1 MKLQAFGKRLLYAI
15 IPSMKKKEM
24 KAIFVR
30 NMDYLFCSVLVVLFT
45 AFGFFGIFKKLDYR
59 FYDILLSLRKPPVQ
73 SERIFHVNIDNESI
87 DALGEWPWS
96 RDIYADLLIQMKEL
110 GAERAVF
117 DIEYLSPSK
126 KGVPSD
132 AIPNITYA
140 FDVQGNDIA
149 ESVYLLGERFSS
161 GHISPSE
168 IRKVTDELVN
178 DVINPSMSQL
188 YDSVMQNA
196 YRDNDEY
203 FSKAIQFFGNTWLT
217 VNTREVIFSQTEE
230 DIKYIDERLLLKNV
244 SDSKKLITKDNHFT
258 SVDQYMGEAAGFSP
272 ALHTFLTRARG
283 VGFTN
288 VVVDS
293 DGVRR
298 RVELLFDHNGKHL
311 GQLTFAPLLDF
322 LDVRQVER
330 KGRTLIL
337 RNAKYP
343 FSDAREDVRIPL
355 DEHGRMLINWLHKD
369 FGNSFKHE
377 SVYSFLQLK
386 FLEDDINQN
395 LNNIASLS
403 LLNADGSPLEYLGE
417 AENLILTGNRI
428 ADEKNYMLSLCTGF
442 DIENRPLDGI
452 SYEVYGKYFGLKNDF
467 YASVKKY
474 ASTDFFKEIDMR
486 LEELRPVAGKE
497 TIDEF
502 KASLKNEFDV
512 LKDNVDSYISSSTEL
527 GKRLNESICIIGNTA
542 SSTTDIGATPFD
554 RTYYNV
560 GTHANVLN
568 TVLQKNFI
576 RPVSWHYGFLAAI
589 FISIAVMFAFHSGT
603 HAAQNIA
610 NGSVLFIALVV
621 PVFLMVFAG
630 LYIPFSVYLFFVLSN
645 FVSGMALR
653 FILSAKEKHFIT
665 QIAASF
671 ANKDT
676 VDSLRKNPEAFKTD
690 GQKKNIS
697 ALFSDI
703 QKFST
708 FSENMG
714 LIYGSEGPN
723 KLIENLNAYLGA
735 MSNEILKNNGTIDK
749 YEGDAI
755 ISMFGAPDPMKTH
768 NADQWAF
775 LCLASAV
782 NMKKVEKEFN
792 ESHKELFR
800 KYIVNV
806 RGENGENSEKEIEL
820 KPFQTRI
827 GINSGEAF
835 VGLMGSKTESFSKLN
850 YTMIGD
856 TVNLAARLEGVNK
869 AYGTWI
875 MCSEDTWLSAN
886 KGENE
891 GKLVAKRLDR
901 VRVVGRATPVQLY
914 NVIGF
919 RNEMDSA
926 LLLGIEKFREALEL
940 YLARD
945 FLNARKLFVE
955 AGKINPEDGASAVF
969 AERCRLYAEKGV
981 EESWNGVMNM
991 TSK

>member
-1 MKLQAFGKRLLYAI
+1 M
-15 IPSMKKKEM
+15 
-24 KAIFVR
+24 
-30 NMDYLFCSVLVVLFT
+30 
-45 AFGFFGIFKKLDYR
+45 
-59 FYDILLSLRKPPVQ
+59 
-73 SERIFHVNIDNESI
+73 
-87 DALGEWPWS
+87 
-96 RDIYADLLIQMKEL
+96 
-110 GAERAVF
+110 
-117 DIEYLSPSK
+117 
-126 KGVPSD
+126 
-132 AIPNITYA
+132 
-140 FDVQGNDIA
+140 
-149 ESVYLLGERFSS
+149 
-161 GHISPSE
+161 
-168 IRKVTDELVN
+168 
-178 DVINPSMSQL
+178 
-188 YDSVMQNA
+188 
-196 YRDNDEY
+196 
-203 FSKAIQFFGNTWLT
+203 
-217 VNTREVIFSQTEE
+217 
-230 DIKYIDERLLLKNV
+230 
-244 SDSKKLITKDNHFT
+244 
-258 SVDQYMGEAAGFSP
+258 
-272 ALHTFLTRARG
+272 
-283 VGFTN
+283 
-288 VVVDS
+288 VDS

-298 RVELLFDHNGKHL
+298 RVELLFNHNDNFL

-322 LDVRQVER
+322 LDVKKVER
-330 KGRTLIL
+330 KKRTLIL
-337 RNAKYP
+337 RDAKYP
-343 FSDAREDVRIPL
+343 FSDARENIKIPL

-377 SVYSFLQLK
+377 SVYSILQLK

-403 LLNADGSPLEYLGE
+403 LLNADGSPLTYLKE
-417 AENLILTGNRI
+417 AENLILKGNKI
-428 ADEKNYMLSLCTGF
+428 AEEKNYLLSLCTGF
-442 DIENRPLDGI
+442 DTENRPLDGI
-452 SYEVYGKYFGLKNDF
+452 SYEMYEKYFALKNDF

-474 ASTDFFKEIDMR
+474 VSADFYTEIESR
-486 LEELRPVAGKE
+486 LEELRPLIGE
-497 TIDEF
+497 EPIEEF
-502 KASLKNEFDV
+502 KTSLKTEIDV
-512 LKDNVDSYISSSTEL
+512 LKNNADFYINASMEL
-527 GKRLNESICIIGNTA
+527 RDKLKDAVCIIGNTA

-576 RPVSWHYGFLAAI
+576 RPVSWYYGFIAAA
-589 FISIAVMFAFHSGT
+589 FLLIAVMFAFHSGT
-603 HAAQNIA
+603 HAVQNIA
-610 NGSVLFIALVV
+610 NGSVLFAALAV
-621 PVFLMVFAG
+621 PAFLMIFSGVYLSFAA
-630 LYIPFSVYLFFVLSN
+630 YLFFVLSN

-676 VDSLRKNPEAFKTD
+676 VDSLRKNPDAFKTE

-697 ALFSDI
+697 ALFRGS
-703 QKFST
+703 KKCST

-775 LCLASAV
+775 LCLCSAV

-800 KYIVNV
+800 KYKVEM
-806 RGENGENSEKEIEL
+806 RDENGNIFEKEIEL
-820 KPFQTRI
+820 KPFKTRI

-875 MCSEDTWLSAN
+875 MCSEDTWNSAN

-891 GKLVAKRLDR
+891 GKLVAKRLDK
-901 VRVVGRATPVQLY
+901 VRVVGRAAPVQLY

-919 RNEMDSA
+919 KDDVDSKI
-926 LLLGIEKFREALEL
+926 LLSIEKFHEALEL
-940 YLARD
+940 YLSRD
-945 FLNARKLFVE
+945 FSNAEKLFIE
-955 AGKINPEDGASAVF
+955 AGKMNPDDGAAAVF
-969 AERCRLYAEKGV
+969 AERCRLYAEKGI
-981 EESWNGVMNM
+981 EDSWDGVMNM